1 MATTIFLSGTMKSQ
15 YEYVVQYKQI
25 QELAEPYFRNAED
38 GHRYAM
44 FIAGNKFNVNGRT
57 YNFIDEHGEY
67 ISSFVS
73 QYSKIID
80 KNLEPLVKSAVLALH
95 EKGYLTFTSCQ
106 GHQRGDH
113 RYIGVVFN
121 NKEQKEKFIKEVD
134 SLNCNIFW
142 YDNVI
147 NTVERPKEKV
157 PFWAN
162 VITLHIVFNDSTFSK
177 SSMVDRRE
185 KPYTDEDLTKFWN
198 IQMCRD
204 YDHYECVVMCF
215 GYPMLEKNILHKIK
229 KFLFFDYNRVSMS
242 YMAFLNRMENLT
254 EYEG

>member
-1 MATTIFLSGTMKSQ
+1 MKASYEYKVQ
-15 YEYVVQYKQI
+15 YEQLETSFNSI
-25 QELAEPYFRNAED
+25 ED
-38 GHRYAM
+38 SHRYAM
-44 FIAGNKFNVNGRT
+44 FVAGNKFNRGGRT

-80 KNLEPLVKSAVLALH
+80 KNLEPLVKQGVLSLH

-121 NKEQKEKFIKEVD
+121 TKEQKEKFINEVNNLKCD
-134 SLNCNIFW
+134 IHW

-147 NTVERPKEKV
+147 NTVERPRQKV
-157 PFWAN
+157 PLWST
-162 VITLHIVFNDSTFSK
+162 VITLHIVFDDFTFSN
-177 SSMVDRRE
+177 SSMIDRRE
-185 KPYTDEDLTKFWN
+185 KPYTDQQLTKFWN
-198 IQMCRD
+198 IQMCRN
-204 YDHYECVVMCF
+204 YDHYECIIMSF
-215 GYPMLEKNILHKIK
+215 GYPMLEKNIFHKIK
-229 KFLFFDYNRVSMS
+229 KLLFFDYNKVSTS
-242 YMAFLNRMENLT
+242 YMSFLDKVQNLT